1 MECAKRRPSR
11 TSATSRYLAASS
23 ALMMTLRATAAVA
36 IDRHGHRRVTVVA
49 MAMLAT
55 TSAVVAIVVVEAA
68 IAI

>member
-1 MECAKRRPSR
+1 
-11 TSATSRYLAASS
+11 
-23 ALMMTLRATAAVA
+23 MMTLRATAAVA